1 MGKESYEF
9 SICCG
14 LMLTNTV
21 NELTVQNRRI
31 GERQILE
38 NPFYFI
44 PYFWA
49 NHPFLGTVHYG
60 QGGRVTSFKIPEL
73 VMLA

>member
-14 LMLTNTV
+14 LMSTNTV
-21 NELTVQNRRI
+21 NELTGQSRRI
-31 GERQILE
+31 GERKILE
-38 NPFYFI
+38 NPFHFI

-49 NHPFLGTVHYG
+49 NHPFLGTV
-60 QGGRVTSFKIPEL
+60 QGGSVRSFNIPEL

>member
-1 MGKESYEF
+1 MITTLVLLEF

-14 LMLTNTV
+14 LMLTNTYV
-21 NELTVQNRRI
+21 NELTVQRRRI
-31 GERQILE
+31 VERKILE
-38 NPFYFI
+38 NPFS
-44 PYFWA
+44 

-60 QGGRVTSFKIPEL
+60 QGGSVRSFNIPEL

>member
-1 MGKESYEF
+1 MITMLVLLEF

-21 NELTVQNRRI
+21 NELTVQRRRI
-31 GERQILE
+31 VERKILE
-38 NPFYFI
+38 NPFS
-44 PYFWA
+44 

-60 QGGRVTSFKIPEL
+60 QGGSVRSFNIPEL

>member
-1 MGKESYEF
+1 MITMLVLLEF

-21 NELTVQNRRI
+21 NELTVQRRRI
-31 GERQILE
+31 VERKILE
-38 NPFYFI
+38 NLFSD
-44 PYFWA
+44 
-49 NHPFLGTVHYG
+49 HPFLRTVHHG
-60 QGGRVTSFKIPEL
+60 QGGSVRSFNIPEL